1 MDTCIWGGSWGGC
14 WCLGEVDLVLSSFVP
29 GKLGEAFH
37 IRERARPVVV
47 DRDLGDEEPVEI
59 GCSRTVR
66 ETQRESR
73 LAHGVACI

>member
-1 MDTCIWGGSWGGC
+1 MGQHHRTA
-14 WCLGEVDLVLSSFVP
+14 E
-29 GKLGEAFH
+29 KAFH

-47 DRDLGDEEPVEI
+47 DRDLGDEEPVVEI

-66 ETQRESR
+66 ERHRESR